1 MRIGIE
7 LCARRFAVTG
17 TAFGLAWM
25 ATAAMAAVPYSEDWS
40 AGNTNGWV
48 QGTTSTTVVR
58 DGGIGNPAGSIALR
72 RILDAPIFDLGA
84 TSELPAVSGD
94 YTGEPMWMVSYDVF
108 YDIGDF
114 TDGWYRMR
122 YHDSSFDGWHKD
134 VADLFPNSW
143 QSYSVMFDPSWT
155 DAQAAANGWVD
166 ETGGTVSW
174 QQLMGDVYHPEVR
187 LVLGDDNSAIA
198 YVDNFVLKAV
208 VPEPA
213 TVSLLLV
220 ALGCAMP
227 VPRRRR
233 SGTAA

>member
-1 MRIGIE
+1 M
-7 LCARRFAVTG
+7 
-17 TAFGLAWM
+17 
-25 ATAAMAAVPYSEDWS
+25 VP
-40 AGNTNGWV
+40 
-48 QGTTSTTVVR
+48 
-58 DGGIGNPAGSIALR
+58 
-72 RILDAPIFDLGA
+72 DA
-84 TSELPAVSGD
+84 
-94 YTGEPMWMVSYDVF
+94 
-108 YDIGDF
+108 
-114 TDGWYRMR
+114 

-134 VADLFPNSW
+134 VADVFPNSW
-143 QSYSVMFDPSWT
+143 QSYSAMFDPSWT
-155 DAQAAANGWVD
+155 DAQAAANGWID
-166 ETGGTVSW
+166 ETGGAVSW

-227 VPRRRR
+227 VPHRRR